1 MIVFFLCVRY
11 PCYLDLDVAFFRAI
25 FKCIEIF
32 KPVNQVL
39 VGFLVPELQYCPSQS
54 NSGMKTRSV
63 FALVQKGHD
72 WLLLGLATGTALHWR
87 LLFLLG
93 LGHFF

>member
-11 PCYLDLDVAFFRAI
+11 PCYLDLDIAFFRAI
-25 FKCIEIF
+25 FKCVEIF

-39 VGFLVPELQYCPSQS
+39 VGFLMPEPQCCPSQS
-54 NSGMKTRSV
+54 SSGMKTRSV
-63 FALVQKGHD
+63 FALVQKGHE
-72 WLLLGLATGTALHWR
+72 WLCRGLAAGTAVHWCV
-87 LLFLLG
+87 LFLLE